1 METKRKQFEESR
13 ERERLEVQVRSL
25 QKAEEMKKIMLQSQ
39 QNAETRKNM
48 ILKQQEIAEQRQVQ
62 LAREKERSLEA
73 KRRFL
78 AEKEAHSVIVRQEME
93 RKQHQRVN
101 SILGV
106 AQRKEEVMAKTAN
119 EREWQMMIRKE
130 QESLRREEK
139 QDNVQRIAR
148 AQEYKKK
155 IIMDKIEYDSSKADS
170 LKLEKERL
178 FSSRAT
184 IRREADRQKQK
195 ILESFEKMRR
205 KGKLDPSILA

>member
-1 METKRKQFEESR
+1 
-13 ERERLEVQVRSL
+13 
-25 QKAEEMKKIMLQSQ
+25 
-39 QNAETRKNM
+39 M
-48 ILKQQEIAEQRQVQ
+48 ILKQQEIAEQRQVVM
-62 LAREKERSLEA
+62 AREKERSLEA

-93 RKQHQRVN
+93 RKQHDRVN

-106 AQRKEEVMAKTAN
+106 AQRKEEVMVKTAN

-130 QESLRREEK
+130 QEALRREEK

-170 LKLEKERL
+170 LRLEKERL

-184 IRREADRQKQK
+184 IRRDADRQKQK

-205 KGKLDPSILA
+205 KGKLDPSILAQFGVRVPEAVQEDPENEANNQEEATYGETRNGAAGRRGSALVS